1 MAAEG
6 PGATTGG
13 PGPRQ
18 TWEALPWLIR
28 TAVLWSAC
36 LVVIVAGLYLLGRI
50 AVLLAPL
57 AIALAA
63 TIFLT
68 ALLDPVLL
76 LLRRLRLPAALAA
89 LCTVLLLLGIL
100 VGVGALVWNLTASQF
115 DQLSQELTQGV
126 ERSRDFVTSTLPV
139 TDAQLDRL
147 VDQARQGLSGG
158 SPDPV
163 AGARTATEVFGSALL
178 ALVLL
183 FFLLKDGRSMW
194 HWVLSRVSGPNQPVM
209 AEAGR
214 AGWQTLGAYSRG
226 TMLIAAIDALGIG
239 LALVVLRVP
248 LALPLALITFL
259 GGFVPIIG
267 ATVAGAVAVL
277 VALAANGPTTAL
289 LTLAAVVAVQ
299 QIEGN
304 LLEPLIMKRQ
314 VRLHPAVIL
323 VAVTAGT
330 LIAGIAGAFVSVPIT
345 AVLWRVIDT
354 VQQRRAASALTRQ
367 IDHRLRWVVNQ
378 APASSATCS
387 SVPGSSKRWVA
398 PGITRSSPTSPSS
411 ASARLLSVIT
421 SSSKPPTSSNVGVR
435 TWASASP
442 ARSGRPPRLTTA
454 LTRSA
459 RDTVATRAAAA
470 PVLAPNRPIGTSPA
484 GRSTANQSTIPARR
498 LASSPMSNRSSAV
511 RASISSSTGLSRS
524 TSTVPSPRPFSVRA
538 TATLRGLCREL
549 PLPCAKSTTPP
560 G

>member
-1 MAAEG
+1 MVADEPGAG
-6 PGATTGG
+6 TGATTGG

-18 TWEALPWLIR
+18 AWAGLPWLVR

-36 LVVIVAGLYLLGRI
+36 LVVVVVGLYLLGRI

-76 LLRRLRLPAALAA
+76 RLRRLRLPASLAA
-89 LCTVLLLLGIL
+89 LLTVLLLLGIL

-115 DQLSQELTQGV
+115 DQLSQELTQGLD
-126 ERSRDFVTSTLPV
+126 RSRDFVTSTLPV

-147 VDQARQGLSGG
+147 VDQARQGLSGS

-163 AGARTATEVFGSALL
+163 AGARTVTEVLGSALL

-194 HWVLSRVSGPNQPVM
+194 HWVLSRMTGPNRPVV
-209 AEAGR
+209 AEAGS
-214 AGWQTLGAYSRG
+214 AGWRTLGAYSRG
-226 TMLIAAIDALGIG
+226 TMLIAAIDAIGIG

-289 LTLAAVVAVQ
+289 LTLAAVIAVQ

-304 LLEPLIMKRQ
+304 LLEPLVMKRQ

-345 AVLWRVIDT
+345 AVLWRIVDT
-354 VQQRRAASALTRQ
+354 VQRQRT
-367 IDHRLRWVVNQ
+367 
-378 APASSATCS
+378 AP
-387 SVPGSSKRWVA
+387 
-398 PGITRSSPTSPSS
+398 
-411 ASARLLSVIT
+411 
-421 SSSKPPTSSNVGVR
+421 
-435 TWASASP
+435 P
-442 ARSGRPPRLTTA
+442 AVEVSGTP
-454 LTRSA
+454 
-459 RDTVATRAAAA
+459 
-470 PVLAPNRPIGTSPA
+470 
-484 GRSTANQSTIPARR
+484 
-498 LASSPMSNRSSAV
+498 
-511 RASISSSTGLSRS
+511 S
-524 TSTVPSPRPFSVRA
+524 TS
-538 TATLRGLCREL
+538 
-549 PLPCAKSTTPP
+549 
-560 G
+560 

>member
-1 MAAEG
+1 MTADEPGAHAAPTTG
-6 PGATTGG
+6 GTATTGDTG
-13 PGPRQ
+13 ARHA
-18 TWEALPWLIR
+18 WAALPWLVR

-36 LVVIVAGLYLLGRI
+36 LVVIVTGLYLLGRI

-68 ALLDPVLL
+68 ALLDPVLVR
-76 LLRRLRLPAALAA
+76 LRRLRLPAALAA
-89 LCTVLLLLGIL
+89 LLTVLLLLGIL

-115 DQLSQELTQGV
+115 DQLSQELTQGLD
-126 ERSRDFVTSTLPV
+126 RSRDFVTSTLPV
-139 TDAQLDRL
+139 SEAQLDKL
-147 VDQARQGLSGG
+147 VDQARDGLSGS

-163 AGARTATEVFGSALL
+163 SGARTASEVVGSALL

-194 HWVLSRVSGPNQPVM
+194 QWTLSRMAGPNRELV

-214 AGWQTLGAYSRG
+214 GGWQTLGAYSRG
-226 TMLIAAIDALGIG
+226 TMLIAAIDAIGIG

-304 LLEPLIMKRQ
+304 LLEPLVMKRQ

-345 AVLWRVIDT
+345 AVLWRIIDT
-354 VQQRRAASALTRQ
+354 VQR
-367 IDHRLRWVVNQ
+367 H
-378 APASSATCS
+378 
-387 SVPGSSKRWVA
+387 
-398 PGITRSSPTSPSS
+398 
-411 ASARLLSVIT
+411 
-421 SSSKPPTSSNVGVR
+421 
-435 TWASASP
+435 
-442 ARSGRPPRLTTA
+442 
-454 LTRSA
+454 
-459 RDTVATRAAAA
+459 
-470 PVLAPNRPIGTSPA
+470 
-484 GRSTANQSTIPARR
+484 RSTTHVPA
-498 LASSPMSNRSSAV
+498 AQ
-511 RASISSSTGLSRS
+511 
-524 TSTVPSPRPFSVRA
+524 
-538 TATLRGLCREL
+538 
-549 PLPCAKSTTPP
+549 
-560 G
+560 

>member
-1 MAAEG
+1 MVAG
-6 PGATTGG
+6 DPGTDTGARKASGG

-18 TWEALPWLIR
+18 AWSGLPWPVR
-28 TAVLWSAC
+28 SAVLWSAC
-36 LVVIVAGLYLLGRI
+36 LVVIVAGLYLLGKI

-63 TIFLT
+63 TLFLT

-89 LCTVLLLLGIL
+89 LLTVLLLLGIL

-115 DQLSQELTQGV
+115 DQLSQQLTQGL
-126 ERSRDFVTSTLPV
+126 ERSRDFVTSSLPV
-139 TDAQLDRL
+139 TDAQLDDL
-147 VDQARQGLSGG
+147 VDQARQAAGSG
-158 SPDPV
+158 SVDPI
-163 AGARTATEVFGSALL
+163 AGARTATEVLGSALL

-194 HWVLSRVSGPNQPVM
+194 HWVLSRMTGPNRQVV
-209 AEAGR
+209 AESGR

-226 TMLIAAIDALGIG
+226 TMLIAAIDAIGIG
-239 LALVVLRVP
+239 VALVVLRVP

-304 LLEPLIMKRQ
+304 LLEPLVMKRQ

-354 VQQRRAASALTRQ
+354 IQS
-367 IDHRLRWVVNQ
+367 HRTTPAGPTP
-378 APASSATCS
+378 APA
-387 SVPGSSKRWVA
+387 G
-398 PGITRSSPTSPSS
+398 
-411 ASARLLSVIT
+411 
-421 SSSKPPTSSNVGVR
+421 
-435 TWASASP
+435 
-442 ARSGRPPRLTTA
+442 
-454 LTRSA
+454 
-459 RDTVATRAAAA
+459 
-470 PVLAPNRPIGTSPA
+470 
-484 GRSTANQSTIPARR
+484 
-498 LASSPMSNRSSAV
+498 
-511 RASISSSTGLSRS
+511 
-524 TSTVPSPRPFSVRA
+524 
-538 TATLRGLCREL
+538 
-549 PLPCAKSTTPP
+549 
-560 G
+560 

>member
-1 MAAEG
+1 MAADEPG
-6 PGATTGG
+6 AGIGATTGG

-18 TWEALPWLIR
+18 AWAALPWLVRI
-28 TAVLWSAC
+28 AVLWSAC
-36 LVVIVAGLYLLGRI
+36 LVVVVAGLYLLGRI

-76 LLRRLRLPAALAA
+76 RLRRLRLPAALAA
-89 LCTVLLLLGIL
+89 LLTVLLLLGIL

-115 DQLSQELTQGV
+115 DQLSQELTQGLD
-126 ERSRDFVTSTLPV
+126 RTRDFVTSTLPV

-147 VDQARQGLSGG
+147 VDQARQGLSGS

-163 AGARTATEVFGSALL
+163 AGARTVTEVLGSALL

-194 HWVLSRVSGPNQPVM
+194 HWVLSRTTGPNRPVV

-214 AGWQTLGAYSRG
+214 AGWRTLGAYSRG
-226 TMLIAAIDALGIG
+226 TMLIAAIAAIDAIGIG

-289 LTLAAVVAVQ
+289 LTLAAVIAVQ

-304 LLEPLIMKRQ
+304 LLEPLVMKRQ

-345 AVLWRVIDT
+345 AVLWRIIDT
-354 VQQRRAASALTRQ
+354 VQR
-367 IDHRLRWVVNQ
+367 HHN
-378 APASSATCS
+378 
-387 SVPGSSKRWVA
+387 
-398 PGITRSSPTSPSS
+398 PS
-411 ASARLLSVIT
+411 T
-421 SSSKPPTSSNVGVR
+421 
-435 TWASASP
+435 
-442 ARSGRPPRLTTA
+442 
-454 LTRSA
+454 
-459 RDTVATRAAAA
+459 
-470 PVLAPNRPIGTSPA
+470 PA
-484 GRSTANQSTIPARR
+484 G
-498 LASSPMSNRSSAV
+498 ASDVP
-511 RASISSSTGLSRS
+511 S
-524 TSTVPSPRPFSVRA
+524 TS
-538 TATLRGLCREL
+538 
-549 PLPCAKSTTPP
+549 
-560 G
+560 

>member
-1 MAAEG
+1 MAAEDPG
-6 PGATTGG
+6 ATSDPGATTSGA
-13 PGPRQ
+13 GPRQ
-18 TWEALPWLIR
+18 SWAALPWLVR

-36 LVVIVAGLYLLGRI
+36 LVVIVAGLYLLGKI

-76 LLRRLRLPAALAA
+76 LLRRLHLPSALAA

-139 TDAQLDRL
+139 TEAQLDRL
-147 VDQARQGLSGG
+147 VDQARQGLSGS

-194 HWVLSRVSGPNQPVM
+194 HWLVSRMSGATQPVM

-289 LTLAAVVAVQ
+289 LTLAAVIAVQ

-304 LLEPLIMKRQ
+304 LLEPLVMKRQ

-354 VQQRRAASALTRQ
+354 VQQRRATSAL
-367 IDHRLRWVVNQ
+367 V
-378 APASSATCS
+378 PA
-387 SVPGSSKRWVA
+387 
-398 PGITRSSPTSPSS
+398 
-411 ASARLLSVIT
+411 
-421 SSSKPPTSSNVGVR
+421 
-435 TWASASP
+435 
-442 ARSGRPPRLTTA
+442 
-454 LTRSA
+454 
-459 RDTVATRAAAA
+459 
-470 PVLAPNRPIGTSPA
+470 
-484 GRSTANQSTIPARR
+484 
-498 LASSPMSNRSSAV
+498 
-511 RASISSSTGLSRS
+511 
-524 TSTVPSPRPFSVRA
+524 
-538 TATLRGLCREL
+538 E
-549 PLPCAKSTTPP
+549 
-560 G
+560 